1 MASLKIRAGPSAA
14 LSTITI
20 VAIAANVG
28 GILLCLIITTVI
40 LLLRARR
47 IHKKL
52 LADLE
57 ERGVLTAQAHEEAR
71 GSVSRPRAVL
81 RRNTI
86 LPFNAKS
93 GWGALPSTETLT
105 SAEEMSVVAHY
116 APSRPMEGKRRSSR
130 LSWPFSMKRLSGHS
144 VHMKQMKAPR
154 LSTVLED
161 PKPSTTVPLLADRLS
176 INVLKGGED
185 QSSSSQTMLH
195 YHPAFRHSI
204 NESVM
209 AEQESRI
216 NGGPFFRDAA
226 NKRLQRARSIAAVPS
241 APTARPQLRARAA
254 SLCSQTPGIAPDLIL
269 PPLPLDI
276 ARIKSEVKRRSQL
289 RQMPSKLSVS
299 SFDSADTS
307 ILTSRPSP
315 IVPHTS
321 KVRAEKV
328 TKPGRKS
335 PGGVGAKQFRDTL
348 DLRTQV
354 LGSQHL
360 SISSTIRSSM
370 VIEEA
375 HNTDNESQDDR
386 SKYSNSRPLSSVS
399 RAHTV
404 SPSKVP
410 SPTAN
415 PLATQNM
422 ITPKRKS
429 KTYVSSAGSPERYC
443 HSEAKPR
450 SLAGVIRSPKHQ
462 HSQTSSR
469 SSGGNPFQ
477 WDPTPF
483 AATGKPS
490 ALKGSPSARQG
501 HRRKNSVRISL
512 VPIIHGPPSRTPP
525 PSLLNEKKDDTS
537 EGASA
542 DRDEHGLG
550 LGCTSTRS
558 PPTPPS
564 SATFAPELKFAATS
578 LRASLTPMS
587 PILPLVSYDQSHV
600 VFPKDHVLPEL
611 SAQEQKRLSNGSIFS
626 LSRFPETPNI
636 IEPYEADTLNALTYL
651 SARHYDFS
659 ETFKLPDTPL
669 LAQYPFR
676 PQTPDRNRSPSPSSL
691 IDLDEY
697 DPERPSL
704 VFQTPANTSS
714 RAWQSGF
721 AAIPEESSVT
731 SSKTIGV
738 DSSCYD
744 DSPPVSPKTVSPP
757 RFVLDSRSTYN
768 LPVYATAIPEE
779 PSEIIDPAILSKHAF
794 NLLTSG
800 IGNANGSIIKTS
812 HGNRSSLALV
822 IPPTPASA
830 QSVFEPLLTAAF
842 PSSPPIGNE
851 SPVLGRIHS
860 ESQASSICSSP
871 ALSLSSSFSPTTS
884 LLNLPSPAIPSSPR
898 PSHAQLPVPG
908 LSINFAKV
916 PKLSPSPRGP
926 RGSPPRPLRS
936 SIAALRRMNSDAADA
951 KKEKAGRGER
961 RYLRLGREDSVQLP
975 GDESWLDD
983 IEDDDQTIE
992 LDEEEGRRLV
1002 GDVLDDYDEGC
1013 TELDVDESFGN
1024 LSLST
1029 IKPNKDTDT
1038 TMATEQ
1044 ETASADSKRS
1054 SSIWEDGEKFWSS
1067 NTPPQPSPGSP
1078 NKLKICYQPLASS
1091 PLATLPI
1098 NRTSSPT
1105 RKREF
1110 EVAKDAATSPTENTV
1125 SAHDIKKRREE
1136 SVDSRRSSNR
1146 YRKRSVLG
1154 VGTPNVRIQVTSPSG
1169 QVIVGTPGLYDAQGF
1184 LRG

>member
-1 MASLKIRAGPSAA
+1 MASLKVRAAPSAP
-14 LSTITI
+14 LSDVAI
-20 VAIAANVG
+20 VAITASVG
-28 GILLCLIITTVI
+28 SILLSLIITTAI

-52 LADLE
+52 LANLE
-57 ERGVLTAQAHEEAR
+57 ERGVLTVQAQEEAR
-71 GSVSRPRAVL
+71 EAVSRPRAVL

-93 GWGALPSTETLT
+93 GWGALPSTETLP

-116 APSRPMEGKRRSSR
+116 SPSRPTEEKRRSSR
-130 LSWPFSMKRLSGHS
+130 LSWPFSSKRLSGHS
-144 VHMKQMKAPR
+144 VHMRQMKASR
-154 LSTVLED
+154 LSIVLED
-161 PKPSTTVPLLADRLS
+161 PKPPAMVPLRGNRLS
-176 INVLKGGED
+176 ISLLKGGED
-185 QSSSSQTMLH
+185 QSSSSQTMLQ

-204 NESVM
+204 NESEM
-209 AEQESRI
+209 AEQESRA
-216 NGGPFFRDAA
+216 NGGPFFRDGA

-254 SLCSQTPGIAPDLIL
+254 SLCSQPPGMAPDMIL

-276 ARIKSEVKRRSQL
+276 VRIKSEAKRQSQL

-299 SFDSADTS
+299 SFESADTS

-315 IVPHTS
+315 IIPQVS
-321 KVRAEKV
+321 KVRAAKV

-354 LGSQHL
+354 LGSQYL
-360 SISSTIRSSM
+360 NNSSTIRSSV
-370 VIEEA
+370 VIEETQ
-375 HNTDNESQDDR
+375 NTESESQDHR
-386 SKYSNSRPLSSVS
+386 SKHSNSRPLNIADRAQTVLLSNVLSSI
-399 RAHTV
+399 
-404 SPSKVP
+404 
-410 SPTAN
+410 AN
-415 PLATQNM
+415 PPATQSM
-422 ITPKRKS
+422 ATPKRKS
-429 KTYVSSAGSPERYC
+429 KTYVSSAGSPERQC

-450 SLAGVIRSPKHQ
+450 SLAGVIRSPKRQ

-512 VPIIHGPPSRTPP
+512 VPIIHGLPSRIPTP
-525 PSLLNEKKDDTS
+525 SLNEKKDDTS

-542 DRDEHGLG
+542 NRVENGLG
-550 LGCTSTRS
+550 LGCISARS
-558 PPTPPS
+558 LPTPPS
-564 SATFAPELKFAATS
+564 STTFAPELKFPATS
-578 LRASLTPMS
+578 PRASPTTKS
-587 PILPLVSYDQSHV
+587 PTLPLVSYDQSHV
-600 VFPKDHVLPEL
+600 VFPTDHVLPEL
-611 SAQEQKRLSNGSIFS
+611 SAQEQKRLSNSSIFS
-626 LSRFPETPNI
+626 LSHFPATPNI
-636 IEPYEADTLNALTYL
+636 IEPYEVDTLNAPTYP
-651 SARHYDFS
+651 SAQYHDFS
-659 ETFKLPDTPL
+659 ETFKLPNTPL

-691 IDLDEY
+691 IDLDQY

-721 AAIPEESSVT
+721 ATIPEESSVT
-731 SSKTIGV
+731 SSKTVGV
-738 DSSCYD
+738 ESSHYG
-744 DSPPVSPKTVSPP
+744 DSPPVSPKTISPP
-757 RFVLDSRSTYN
+757 RFVLDNRSAYN

-779 PSEIIDPAILSKHAF
+779 PVNTIDPTILSKDALT
-794 NLLTSG
+794 LLTSG
-800 IGNANGSIIKTS
+800 IGNANGSIMKTPHS
-812 HGNRSSLALV
+812 NRSSLALV
-822 IPPTPASA
+822 IPPTLASA
-830 QSVFEPLLTAAF
+830 QSVLEPLLTAAF
-842 PSSPPIGNE
+842 PSSQPIGDE
-851 SPVLGRIHS
+851 SPVLGRVLS
-860 ESQASSICSSP
+860 ESQASSIYSSP
-871 ALSLSSSFSPTTS
+871 SPSLSPSFSPTS
-884 LLNLPSPAIPSSPR
+884 SPLDLPSPTILSSPR
-898 PSHAQLPVPG
+898 PSYAQLHVPG
-908 LSINFAKV
+908 PSINFAEV

-961 RYLRLGREDSVQLP
+961 RYMRLGREDSVQLP
-975 GDESWLDD
+975 GDESWHDEV
-983 IEDDDQTIE
+983 EDNDQTVE

-1013 TELDVDESFGN
+1013 TEIDLNESFSN

-1029 IKPNKDTDT
+1029 IKPGKDADT
-1038 TMATEQ
+1038 TIATDQ
-1044 ETASADSKRS
+1044 DMTPAGSKRS

-1078 NKLKICYQPLASS
+1078 NKPTNRHQPLPSS
-1091 PLATLPI
+1091 PLAALPI
-1098 NRTSSPT
+1098 NKNCSPT
-1105 RKREF
+1105 RKRDF
-1110 EVAKDAATSPTENTV
+1110 EVAKDTPISPTENIV

-1136 SVDSRRSSNR
+1136 SVDSRRCSKR

-1184 LRG
+1184 LRS